1 MDPSR
6 LIPSAE
12 AIPAPWWLLEL
23 LTVLTLTFHLLLI
36 NVALGGSL
44 ISLFS
49 RLKGGT
55 RSPKESVS
63 GIFSG
68 KIPTLFAVGITLG
81 VAPLLF
87 VQVLYG
93 HFFYTGSVLMAV
105 FWIMVIPLLIIGY
118 YGAYINA
125 RRHEKAPGLAT
136 GALTITSLVLLYVA
150 FAFQNNISLGLHP
163 DKWTAYFE
171 NRAGTILSLGDP
183 MLWPRYLHF
192 IVASIAVA
200 GLFSAL
206 VWTIRQRKGAEGTEE
221 KIKRGLSIFAVATMI
236 QVVIGF
242 WLLLALPKEIMLKF
256 MGQNMLYTLLLLLGI
271 VLAMAAIMTAV
282 QGRLAPT
289 LVVLL
294 ATVVVMILTR
304 TTLRHAY
311 LEPYFKVDTLQMTPQ
326 FDILGVFLVIFIIGL
341 VAVGYMIKWAV
352 ASGNEKEAA

>member
-12 AIPAPWWLLEL
+12 AIPAPWWLLEF
-23 LTVLTLTFHLLLI
+23 LTVLTLTLHLLLI

-49 RLKGGT
+49 RLKGGFQT
-55 RSPKESVS
+55 AQESTS
-63 GIFSG
+63 SLLSG

-125 RRHEKAPGLAT
+125 RKQEKAPGLAT
-136 GALTITSLVLLYVA
+136 VALVVTSLVLLYIA
-150 FAFQNNISLGLHP
+150 FAFQNNISLGLQP
-163 DKWTAYFE
+163 GRWEAYFQ
-171 NRAGTILSLGDP
+171 NRSGTILSLDDP
-183 MLWPRYLHF
+183 VLWPRYFHF
-192 IVASIAVA
+192 ITASVAVA

-206 VWTIRQRKGAEGTEE
+206 VWGIRQRRGAQGAEE
-221 KIKRGLSIFAVATMI
+221 KVRQGLRIFAVATMI

-242 WLLLALPKEIMLKF
+242 WLLLALPGEIMMKF
-256 MGQNMLYTLLLLLGI
+256 MGRNLLYTALLFLGI
-271 VLAMAAIMTAV
+271 VLALAAIMTAV
-282 QGRLAPT
+282 TGRLAPT
-289 LVVLL
+289 LALLL

-304 TTLRHAY
+304 TVLRHAY
-311 LEPYFKVDTLQMTPQ
+311 LESYFKVETLQVAPQ
-326 FDILGVFLVIFIIGL
+326 YDVLGLFLVVFIIGL
-341 VAVGYMIKWAV
+341 VAVGYMISWAV
-352 ASGNEKEAA
+352 TSGSTKEAA